1 MQFRSLVSIP
11 ERVLG
16 WLKLDVPSDDEDDLA
31 VSIPE
36 RVLGWL
42 KHGAWALLNKDFVFQ
57 SLKGFWVG

>member
-1 MQFRSLVSIP
+1 MRLVSIP

-16 WLKLDVPSDDEDDLA
+16 WLKLVSALRLEPVVRIK

-42 KHGAWALLNKDFVFQ
+42 KHYMLRLVRF
-57 SLKGFWVG
+57 